1 MLHARLADLV
11 LATHLVFV
19 VFVAIGGLLL
29 FRWPRAAA
37 FHLPCLLYGTAIE
50 LVGWVCPLTPL
61 EQRLR
66 AVAGQAGYEGGF
78 IERYASQLL
87 YPADWETVHL
97 WLGICL
103 VLLNLLI
110 YGVWFR
116 QVRARRR
123 AG

>member
-1 MLHARLADLV
+1 LLHARLADLV

-19 VFVAIGGLLL
+19 VL
-29 FRWPRAAA
+29 
-37 FHLPCLLYGTAIE
+37 
-50 LVGWVCPLTPL
+50 
-61 EQRLR
+61 QRLR